1 MGDSFRQI
9 EDSYVQNGREGEHPE
24 ADEMMEDS
32 VISGAPRLL
41 EDSVMSG
48 APLLLEDSVMSNND
62 HDRNDS
68 NQPLVVAVAAVTPIK
83 GGLASKSLTPK
94 GMTPKGMTPKG
105 VHFSE
110 TSPSLSATSLAN
122 LDTSTPRR
130 NGEGGGG
137 GGGGG
142 VGDDDKEAS
151 SNDVKQQ
158 LQVKVQQDDLPP
170 QEDTQPG
177 DSEKNN
183 DNDDD
188 DDGGDG
194 SSGGPMTARST
205 LSRGFSTF
213 SDKSSKSSDDD
224 DEGEGEEE
232 EEEEDEGGCGVE
244 AGVGV
249 GEEEDWGMGNL
260 DDDSVDLSEMA
271 RLRAEE
277 EARRKAA
284 QNLVLHRR
292 QVMDIRPRHPIINR
306 HITGLSLVA
315 AR

>member
-24 ADEMMEDS
+24 ADEMLEDS

-137 GGGGG
+137 GDGGIG
-142 VGDDDKEAS
+142 DDKEAS

-158 LQVKVQQDDLPP
+158 LQVQVQQDDLPP
-170 QEDTQPG
+170 QEDIQPG

-188 DDGGDG
+188 DGGDG
-194 SSGGPMTARST
+194 SSEGPMTARST

-232 EEEEDEGGCGVE
+232 EEEEDEGGFGVE

-306 HITGLSLVA
+306 QITGLSSVA